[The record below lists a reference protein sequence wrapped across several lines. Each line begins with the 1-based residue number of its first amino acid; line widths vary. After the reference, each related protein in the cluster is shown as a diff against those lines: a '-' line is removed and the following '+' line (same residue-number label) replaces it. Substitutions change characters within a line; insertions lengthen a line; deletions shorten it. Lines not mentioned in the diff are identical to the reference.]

1 MYLPALRALA
11 ATLIG
16 CAALSPTM
24 AQTSAPATPDDPY
37 LWMEDVASERALGWV
52 RERNAATRPLLEAH
66 PDFKANRDR
75 FKAIMDSKERI
86 PYVTR
91 RGAHF
96 YNFWQDAEHP
106 RGLWR
111 RTSLEGY
118 RAAQPEWDVLLDLDA
133 LAKAE
138 GENWVWKGAACL
150 PGASSRCLLQLSRG
164 GADAVVVREYDLA
177 GRRFVADGFQ
187 LPEAKSQVDWLDE
200 QRVLVGTDTGP
211 GSMTDSGYP
220 RVIRLWT
227 RGQPLSAA
235 VTVYE
240 ARQTDVSA
248 FATVDHTPGFERVQ
262 LGRSPDFYTQEV
274 SLWTAGPA
282 GSAGTL
288 KALDK
293 PLDAQLGFWRE
304 WVLVELRSDWTTG
317 GRTWPRG

>member
-111 RTSLEGY
+111 RKIG
-118 RAAQPEWDVLLDLDA
+118 RAHV
-133 LAKAE
+133 
-138 GENWVWKGAACL
+138 
-150 PGASSRCLLQLSRG
+150 
-164 GADAVVVREYDLA
+164 
-177 GRRFVADGFQ
+177 
-187 LPEAKSQVDWLDE
+187 
-200 QRVLVGTDTGP
+200 
-211 GSMTDSGYP
+211 
-220 RVIRLWT
+220 
-227 RGQPLSAA
+227 
-235 VTVYE
+235 
-240 ARQTDVSA
+240 
-248 FATVDHTPGFERVQ
+248 
-262 LGRSPDFYTQEV
+262 
-274 SLWTAGPA
+274 
-282 GSAGTL
+282 
-288 KALDK
+288 
-293 PLDAQLGFWRE
+293 
-304 WVLVELRSDWTTG
+304 
-317 GRTWPRG
+317 